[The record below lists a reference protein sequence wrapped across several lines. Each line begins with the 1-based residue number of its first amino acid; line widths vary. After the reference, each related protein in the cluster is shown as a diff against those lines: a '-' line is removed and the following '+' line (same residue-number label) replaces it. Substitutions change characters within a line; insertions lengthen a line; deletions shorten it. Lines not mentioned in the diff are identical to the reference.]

1 MRSDE
6 NQGGGRTREELFG
19 ALCAVVVIGLLSSY
33 VIHLWNNYSKIGN
46 DLRQK
51 SAQSIYPTVDQESV
65 SETGYIYEM
74 RREKNIGEG
83 TLNLVWFVVV
93 PLRNTRWSCSYQA
106 GFSDFK
112 VGDSVRIIHKKSN
125 IDTVDFSGY
134 LIGLHEKNRARAT
147 DVWAIGLEDL
157 ELSLNN

>member
-1 MRSDE
+1 
-6 NQGGGRTREELFG
+6 
-19 ALCAVVVIGLLSSY
+19 
-33 VIHLWNNYSKIGN
+33 
-46 DLRQK
+46 
-51 SAQSIYPTVDQESV
+51 
-65 SETGYIYEM
+65 M

-93 PLRNTRWSCSYQA
+93 PSRNTRWSCSYQA

-112 VGDSVRIIHKKSN
+112 VGDSVRIIHEKLG

-134 LIGLHEKNRARAT
+134 LIGLHEKISGRAT

-157 ELSLNN
+157 ELSLSN